1 MMTEQT
7 GHEVKTDNPGDAPRI
22 VQTDSGSGAF
32 AAVWEWARTL
42 GTSAVYATLLITFV
56 GQVAR
61 VEGFSME
68 PTLHDQDRLIVNK
81 LVYHWASPQVGEIVM
96 LVSPE
101 EPDKMLV
108 KRVVAGPL
116 DVVQSIDG
124 EILRNGI
131 PLPDAYLD
139 PTLRSTDS
147 WGPQIVPRGH
157 YFVLGDHRSNSADS
171 RSIGPIPERY
181 IQGRVQ
187 ARWWPLFSRRWF

>member
-1 MMTEQT
+1 MMTIQ
-7 GHEVKTDNPGDAPRI
+7 PGDASKTDDSSDTTR
-22 VQTDSGSGAF
+22 VDQTGSGAV
-32 AAVWEWARTL
+32 AAVWAWVRTL
-42 GTSAVYATLLITFV
+42 GTSAVYATLIITFV

-68 PTLHDQDRLIVNK
+68 PTLRDQDRLIVNK
-81 LVYHWASPQVGEIVM
+81 LVYRWSPPRVGDIVM

-101 EPDKMLV
+101 EPDKLLV

-124 EILRNGI
+124 EILRNGT
-131 PLPDAYLD
+131 PLPDEYLE
-139 PTLRSTDS
+139 PTRRSTDS
-147 WGPQIVPRGH
+147 WGPRVVPRGH

-171 RSIGPIPERY
+171 RILGPIPHRY

-187 ARWWPLFSRRWF
+187 ARWWPLFSSRWF

>member
-1 MMTEQT
+1 MTE
-7 GHEVKTDNPGDAPRI
+7 HPGRAEGPDEHDGITR
-22 VQTDSGSGAF
+22 VDETRSGSRVV
-32 AAVWEWARTL
+32 AAAWEWVRTL
-42 GTSAVYATLLITFV
+42 GTSAVYATLIITFV

-81 LVYHWASPQVGEIVM
+81 LVYQWSRPQVGEIVM

-101 EPDKMLV
+101 EPDKLLV
-108 KRVVAGPL
+108 KRVIAGPL
-116 DVVQSIDG
+116 DVVQSISGD
-124 EILRNGI
+124 ILRNGT
-131 PLPDAYLD
+131 PLPDEYLE
-139 PTLRSTDS
+139 PTRRSTDS

-171 RSIGPIPERY
+171 RILGPIPQRY

-187 ARWWPLFSRRWF
+187 ARWWPLFSSRWF

>member
-1 MMTEQT
+1 MTEQT
-7 GHEVKTDNPGDAPRI
+7 DHQVKSDHPGDASRI
-22 VQTDSGSGAF
+22 VQTDRGSGAF

-81 LVYHWASPQVGEIVM
+81 LVYQWTSPQVGEIVM

-116 DVVQSIDG
+116 DVVQSMDG

-147 WGPQIVPRGH
+147 WGPQIVPRGY

-187 ARWWPLFSRRWF
+187 ARWWPLFSSRWF